1 LLDITSG
8 KVDRCKSIIYCSEP
22 RRISLSRWTIMTKV
36 AVISTDDRVY
46 GVNKSLELLGINPA
60 KGKNIILKPNFN
72 TADPPPAST
81 SMETLKQLIIKI
93 KEMGAESITIAERC
107 GPANTE
113 EAFRKKGLYEL
124 ADELDFSVVNISALP
139 REGFVMKNPEGSHW
153 KNGFLFAK
161 IFEEAECVIET
172 CCLKTHMYG
181 GHFTLSLKNATA
193 LVPREG
199 YGYMSELHSSPH
211 QRKMIAEINTAYKWD
226 LVIMD
231 GVVSFVDGGPMEG
244 TRKDANVFVS
254 GIDKIAIDAVG
265 VALLRMLGT
274 TLEVTQGPIHEQEQ
288 IARAIELGIG
298 ISSLGD
304 VEFLTDSPES
314 DEIVEQIRAEFA

>member
-1 LLDITSG
+1 LTTGRND
-8 KVDRCKSIIYCSEP
+8 V
-22 RRISLSRWTIMTKV
+22 TKV
-36 AVISTDDRVY
+36 AVISTKDRVY

-60 KGKNIILKPNFN
+60 KRKNVILKPNFN

-81 SMETLKQLIIKI
+81 SMETLRQLIIRI
-93 KEMGAESITIAERC
+93 KEMGAKSITIAERS

-124 ADELDFSVVNISALP
+124 ADELDFSIVNISCLP

-153 KNGFLFAK
+153 KDGFLFAK
-161 IFEEAECVIET
+161 IYDEAECVIET

-193 LVPREG
+193 LVPREA
-199 YGYMSELHSSPH
+199 YGYMNELHSSPH
-211 QRKMIAEINTAYKWD
+211 QRKMIAEINAAYKWD

-244 TRKDANVFVS
+244 TRKDSNVFVA
-254 GIDKIAIDAVG
+254 GTDKIAIDAVG

-274 TLEVTQGPIHEQEQ
+274 TPEVTQGPILEQEQ
-288 IARAIELGIG
+288 LARAVEMGIG
-298 ISSLGD
+298 ISSLD
-304 VEFLTDSPES
+304 DIEFLTDSPES
-314 DEIVEQIRAEFA
+314 EQVVTKIQAEFV